1 MRLKNTLRRGV
12 AAAVIAGIVVTSG
25 LPVYAKTWDIS
36 EGSITVEADGEEDGK
51 SYNKVTQGDKE
62 TVRDT
67 DTVITGKS
75 EKNTVTIKSGGGG
88 ETSDGT
94 LKGVSIK
101 SEKDAALKVEG
112 DGNVRLELDG
122 KNELKSGANHAGVE
136 KNNSDSKGTL
146 TIKDDTGE
154 KGSLTATGGA
164 QGAGIGGAKNNS
176 GSNIE
181 ITGGTITAT
190 GGCNNNEA
198 GNGGAAGIGGG
209 FNGSGTDIKITGGNV
224 TANGSRKPDGTS
236 GCQGAGIG
244 GGYGKGGTN
253 ISISGEDTVV
263 NANGGKY
270 GAGIGGGAMGAGE
283 NITISDGA
291 HVTANGGAQ
300 GAGIGGGSGIG
311 GNGSNITISGD
322 KTYVEATGGGDAEA
336 AGAGIGGGFSGRY
349 GNVGKGSDITIEG
362 GTVIATGGSVTSD
375 SGGGAAGIGGG
386 SGYAPRDDK
395 AGNGEH
401 IYIKGDANVTA
412 KGGNGAAGIGGG
424 NTNNKM
430 GDAIDIVIEGNAK
443 VTTEAGGDVSIGGK
457 NGEISNDDLLSKD
470 FTGILTR
477 KDNTGKVMEDYSKDA
492 TPLPASEE
500 NGVVWVDADVSGWGG
515 VRIAVPEG
523 TPTDSVSACYLEEGA
538 LLIVDAGGSDC
549 LLEGRVSDLRQ
560 NGIRQLC
567 LRWNGGEQTLS
578 TDALAAAGG
587 EDASFRLTEVNG
599 GLTMVLNGLTR
610 NELLA
615 K

>member
-1 MRLKNTLRRGV
+1 MV
-12 AAAVIAGIVVTSG
+12 
-25 LPVYAKTWDIS
+25 
-36 EGSITVEADGEEDGK
+36 
-51 SYNKVTQGDKE
+51 
-62 TVRDT
+62 
-67 DTVITGKS
+67 
-75 EKNTVTIKSGGGG
+75 
-88 ETSDGT
+88 
-94 LKGVSIK
+94 
-101 SEKDAALKVEG
+101 
-112 DGNVRLELDG
+112 
-122 KNELKSGANHAGVE
+122 
-136 KNNSDSKGTL
+136 
-146 TIKDDTGE
+146 
-154 KGSLTATGGA
+154 
-164 QGAGIGGAKNNS
+164 
-176 GSNIE
+176 
-181 ITGGTITAT
+181 
-190 GGCNNNEA
+190 
-198 GNGGAAGIGGG
+198 GG

>member
-1 MRLKNTLRRGV
+1 M
-12 AAAVIAGIVVTSG
+12 
-25 LPVYAKTWDIS
+25 
-36 EGSITVEADGEEDGK
+36 
-51 SYNKVTQGDKE
+51 
-62 TVRDT
+62 
-67 DTVITGKS
+67 
-75 EKNTVTIKSGGGG
+75 
-88 ETSDGT
+88 T
-94 LKGVSIK
+94 LKDVSIK
-101 SEKDAALKVEG
+101 SDKDAALKVEG

-198 GNGGAAGIGGG
+198 GN
-209 FNGSGTDIKITGGNV
+209 
-224 TANGSRKPDGTS
+224 
-236 GCQGAGIG
+236 
-244 GGYGKGGTN
+244 
-253 ISISGEDTVV
+253 
-263 NANGGKY
+263 
-270 GAGIGGGAMGAGE
+270 GGAMGAGE

>member
-75 EKNTVTIKSGGGG
+75 EKNTVTIKSGGGQ
-88 ETSDGT
+88 TSDVT
-94 LKGVSIK
+94 LKDVSIK
-101 SEKDAALKVEG
+101 SDKDAALKVEG

-336 AGAGIGGGFSGRY
+336 AGAGIGGG
-349 GNVGKGSDITIEG
+349 
-362 GTVIATGGSVTSD
+362 
-375 SGGGAAGIGGG
+375 

>member
-75 EKNTVTIKSGGGG
+75 ESNTVTIKSGGGQ
-88 ETSDGT
+88 TSDVT
-94 LKGVSIK
+94 LKDVSIK
-101 SEKDAALKVEG
+101 SDKDAALKVEG

-122 KNELKSGANHAGVE
+122 NNELKGGANHAGVE
-136 KNNSDSKGTL
+136 KNDSDSKGTL
-146 TIKDDTGE
+146 TIKDDNGTS
-154 KGSLTATGGA
+154 GSLTATGGA
-164 QGAGIGGAKNNS
+164 QGAGIGGGSGSS
-176 GSNIE
+176 GSNIT
-181 ITGGTITAT
+181 ISGGTITAT

-236 GCQGAGIG
+236 GC
-244 GGYGKGGTN
+244 
-253 ISISGEDTVV
+253 
-263 NANGGKY
+263 
-270 GAGIGGGAMGAGE
+270 
-283 NITISDGA
+283 
-291 HVTANGGAQ
+291 Q

>member
-88 ETSDGT
+88 QTSDVT
-94 LKGVSIK
+94 LKDVSIK
-101 SEKDAALKVEG
+101 SDKDAALKVEG

-224 TANGSRKPDGTS
+224 TANGSQKPDGTS

-270 GAGIGGGAMGAGE
+270 
-283 NITISDGA
+283 
-291 HVTANGGAQ
+291 
-300 GAGIGGGSGIG
+300 
-311 GNGSNITISGD
+311 
-322 KTYVEATGGGDAEA
+322 
-336 AGAGIGGGFSGRY
+336 GAGIGGGFSGRY

-395 AGNGEH
+395 A
-401 IYIKGDANVTA
+401 
-412 KGGNGAAGIGGG
+412 GNGAAGIGGG

>member
-75 EKNTVTIKSGGGG
+75 KKNTFTINSGGGG
-88 ETSDGT
+88 QTSDVT
-94 LKGVSIK
+94 LKDVSIK
-101 SEKDAALKVEG
+101 SDKDAALKVEG

-224 TANGSRKPDGTS
+224 TANGSQKPDGTS
-236 GCQGAGIG
+236 GC
-244 GGYGKGGTN
+244 
-253 ISISGEDTVV
+253 
-263 NANGGKY
+263 
-270 GAGIGGGAMGAGE
+270 
-283 NITISDGA
+283 
-291 HVTANGGAQ
+291 Q

>member
-1 MRLKNTLRRGV
+1 M
-12 AAAVIAGIVVTSG
+12 
-25 LPVYAKTWDIS
+25 
-36 EGSITVEADGEEDGK
+36 E
-51 SYNKVTQGDKE
+51 
-62 TVRDT
+62 RD
-67 DTVITGKS
+67 
-75 EKNTVTIKSGGGG
+75 
-88 ETSDGT
+88 
-94 LKGVSIK
+94 
-101 SEKDAALKVEG
+101 
-112 DGNVRLELDG
+112 
-122 KNELKSGANHAGVE
+122 
-136 KNNSDSKGTL
+136 
-146 TIKDDTGE
+146 
-154 KGSLTATGGA
+154 
-164 QGAGIGGAKNNS
+164 
-176 GSNIE
+176 
-181 ITGGTITAT
+181 
-190 GGCNNNEA
+190 
-198 GNGGAAGIGGG
+198 
-209 FNGSGTDIKITGGNV
+209 
-224 TANGSRKPDGTS
+224 
-236 GCQGAGIG
+236 
-244 GGYGKGGTN
+244 
-253 ISISGEDTVV
+253 
-263 NANGGKY
+263 
-270 GAGIGGGAMGAGE
+270 
-283 NITISDGA
+283 
-291 HVTANGGAQ
+291 
-300 GAGIGGGSGIG
+300 
-311 GNGSNITISGD
+311 
-322 KTYVEATGGGDAEA
+322 
-336 AGAGIGGGFSGRY
+336 

-395 AGNGEH
+395 A
-401 IYIKGDANVTA
+401 
-412 KGGNGAAGIGGG
+412 GNGAAGIGGG

>member
-1 MRLKNTLRRGV
+1 MDAEPGEPAEKTDTELVVWPDNVNSGEAQEKDDPEPEEGEPKTPDTQKPVEEAAEDDDDIMTFENNTAGTVTRAVSEAAKHIITIINNYTKKDTTVTLEDVNIDVSDNYNAAMEVRGAGDTTLKLEGDNTLRGGHFC
-12 AAAVIAGIVVTSG
+12 AGLEKDDEYS
-25 LPVYAKTWDIS
+25 
-36 EGSITVEADGEEDGK
+36 
-51 SYNKVTQGDKE
+51 
-62 TVRDT
+62 
-67 DTVITGKS
+67 TGK
-75 EKNTVTIKSGGGG
+75 
-88 ETSDGT
+88 
-94 LKGVSIK
+94 L
-101 SEKDAALKVEG
+101 
-112 DGNVRLELDG
+112 
-122 KNELKSGANHAGVE
+122 
-136 KNNSDSKGTL
+136 
-146 TIKDDTGE
+146 
-154 KGSLTATGGA
+154 
-164 QGAGIGGAKNNS
+164 
-176 GSNIE
+176 
-181 ITGGTITAT
+181 TITAEDT
-190 GGCNNNEA
+190 SASLKAYGGDNS
-198 GNGGAAGIGGG
+198 AGIGGG
-209 FNGSGTDIKITGGNV
+209 SYDSTSKLEI
-224 TANGSRKPDGTS
+224 ANGKIYAES
-236 GCQGAGIG
+236 GF
-244 GGYGKGGTN
+244 N
-253 ISISGEDTVV
+253 
-263 NANGGKY
+263 
-270 GAGIGGGAMGAGE
+270 M
-283 NITISDGA
+283 
-291 HVTANGGAQ
+291 

>member
-88 ETSDGT
+88 QTSDVT
-94 LKGVSIK
+94 LKDVSIK
-101 SEKDAALKVEG
+101 SDKDAALKVEG

-224 TANGSRKPDGTS
+224 TANGSQKPDGTS

-300 GAGIGGGSGIG
+300 G
-311 GNGSNITISGD
+311 
-322 KTYVEATGGGDAEA
+322 
-336 AGAGIGGGFSGRY
+336 
-349 GNVGKGSDITIEG
+349 
-362 GTVIATGGSVTSD
+362 
-375 SGGGAAGIGGG
+375 
-386 SGYAPRDDK
+386 
-395 AGNGEH
+395 
-401 IYIKGDANVTA
+401 
-412 KGGNGAAGIGGG
+412 AGIGGG

>member
-1 MRLKNTLRRGV
+1 MTHK
-12 AAAVIAGIVVTSG
+12 
-25 LPVYAKTWDIS
+25 D
-36 EGSITVEADGEEDGK
+36 
-51 SYNKVTQGDKE
+51 
-62 TVRDT
+62 
-67 DTVITGKS
+67 
-75 EKNTVTIKSGGGG
+75 
-88 ETSDGT
+88 
-94 LKGVSIK
+94 VSIK
-101 SEKDAALKVEG
+101 SDKDAALKVEG

-300 GAGIGGGSGIG
+300 GAGIGG
-311 GNGSNITISGD
+311 NGSNITISGD

-375 SGGGAAGIGGG
+375 SGG
-386 SGYAPRDDK
+386 
-395 AGNGEH
+395 
-401 IYIKGDANVTA
+401 
-412 KGGNGAAGIGGG
+412 GAAGIGGG

>member
-88 ETSDGT
+88 QTSDVT
-94 LKGVSIK
+94 LKDVSIK
-101 SEKDAALKVEG
+101 SDKDAALKVEG

-224 TANGSRKPDGTS
+224 TANGSQKPDGTS

-336 AGAGIGGGFSGRY
+336 AG
-349 GNVGKGSDITIEG
+349 
-362 GTVIATGGSVTSD
+362 
-375 SGGGAAGIGGG
+375 AGIGGG

>member
-75 EKNTVTIKSGGGG
+75 EKNTVTIKSGGG
-88 ETSDGT
+88 
-94 LKGVSIK
+94 SIK
-101 SEKDAALKVEG
+101 SDKDAALKVEG

-236 GCQGAGIG
+236 GC
-244 GGYGKGGTN
+244 
-253 ISISGEDTVV
+253 
-263 NANGGKY
+263 
-270 GAGIGGGAMGAGE
+270 
-283 NITISDGA
+283 
-291 HVTANGGAQ
+291 Q

>member
-88 ETSDGT
+88 QTSDVT
-94 LKGVSIK
+94 LKDVSIK
-101 SEKDAALKVEG
+101 SDKDAALKVEG

-270 GAGIGGGAMGAGE
+270 
-283 NITISDGA
+283 
-291 HVTANGGAQ
+291 
-300 GAGIGGGSGIG
+300 
-311 GNGSNITISGD
+311 
-322 KTYVEATGGGDAEA
+322 
-336 AGAGIGGGFSGRY
+336 GAGIGGGFSGRY

>member
-88 ETSDGT
+88 QTSDVT
-94 LKGVSIK
+94 LKDVSIK
-101 SEKDAALKVEG
+101 SDKDAALKVEG

-154 KGSLTATGGA
+154 KGSLTAT
-164 QGAGIGGAKNNS
+164 
-176 GSNIE
+176 
-181 ITGGTITAT
+181 
-190 GGCNNNEA
+190 
-198 GNGGAAGIGGG
+198 
-209 FNGSGTDIKITGGNV
+209 
-224 TANGSRKPDGTS
+224 
-236 GCQGAGIG
+236 
-244 GGYGKGGTN
+244 
-253 ISISGEDTVV
+253 
-263 NANGGKY
+263 
-270 GAGIGGGAMGAGE
+270 
-283 NITISDGA
+283 
-291 HVTANGGAQ
+291 GGAQ

>member
-88 ETSDGT
+88 QTSDVT
-94 LKGVSIK
+94 LKDVSIK
-101 SEKDAALKVEG
+101 SDKDAALKVEG

-300 GAGIGGGSGIG
+300 G
-311 GNGSNITISGD
+311 
-322 KTYVEATGGGDAEA
+322 
-336 AGAGIGGGFSGRY
+336 
-349 GNVGKGSDITIEG
+349 
-362 GTVIATGGSVTSD
+362 
-375 SGGGAAGIGGG
+375 AGIGGG

>member
-51 SYNKVTQGDKE
+51 SYNKVTQGDKK

-88 ETSDGT
+88 QTSDVT
-94 LKGVSIK
+94 LKDVSIK
-101 SEKDAALKVEG
+101 SDKDAALKVEG

-236 GCQGAGIG
+236 GC
-244 GGYGKGGTN
+244 
-253 ISISGEDTVV
+253 
-263 NANGGKY
+263 
-270 GAGIGGGAMGAGE
+270 
-283 NITISDGA
+283 
-291 HVTANGGAQ
+291 Q